1 MKNNRESYLNSKRDA
16 WVEINLNAIEH
27 NVCEFKK
34 YLKHDSKLLAVVKA
48 DAYGAGACMIANT
61 LLASGVSMLGVASI
75 DEGMQLREA
84 KIDAPIL
91 ILGACPSWAFE
102 FAAKNNIMISIFTK
116 EHLEAL
122 KMVYIKSQIRP
133 KVHVKIDTGMNR
145 IGVSSDNS
153 IEFLNEVINANYLD
167 LRGIFTHLAC
177 AENEEKTKKQISL
190 FTSIVDK
197 FELKDIDIHFLNT
210 AGILAYNNESVYNL
224 ARLGIGIY
232 GAVPQLP
239 KNRQVDIKL
248 KNVLS
253 LKGRIVN
260 IHTAYKNEGV
270 SYSHTYIANK
280 DTKIATIPIGY
291 ADGVDRGLSN
301 KIYGILNG
309 KLVKQVGN
317 ITMDQMMFDI
327 TEVNNVCQGDII
339 TLLGNDDTNGLTL
352 SVQNWAG
359 ILNTIDYELLCRLK
373 VRLSRVYTR

>member
-16 WVEINLNAIEH
+16 WIEINLNAIEH

-34 YLKHDSKLLAVVKA
+34 YLKYKSKLLAVVKA
-48 DAYGAGACMIANT
+48 DAYGCGACMIANT

-75 DEGMQLREA
+75 DEGMQLRQA
-84 KIDAPIL
+84 KINAPIL
-91 ILGACPSWAFE
+91 ILGACPTWAFE

-116 EHLEAL
+116 EHLYAL

-145 IGVSSDNS
+145 IGVSCDNS
-153 IEFLNEVINANYLD
+153 VNFIKEVMDADYLD
-167 LRGIFTHLAC
+167 LKGIFTHLAC
-177 AENEEKTKKQISL
+177 AENEQKTKNQIDL
-190 FTSIVDK
+190 FNSIVK
-197 FELKDIDIHFLNT
+197 NFETKDLDIHFLNT
-210 AGILAYNNESVYNL
+210 AGILAYNTEAAYNL

-232 GAVPQLP
+232 GAVPELP
-239 KNRQVDIKL
+239 KCRQVDIKL

-260 IHTAYKNEGV
+260 IHNAFKNEGV
-270 SYSHTYIANK
+270 SYSHTYVANK
-280 DTKIATIPIGY
+280 DIKIATIPIGY

-301 KIYGILNG
+301 KIFGILNG
-309 KLVKQVGN
+309 KLVKQIGN
-317 ITMDQMMFDI
+317 ITMDQMMFNI
-327 TEVNNVCQGDII
+327 TDVNNVHQGDII
-339 TLLGNDDTNGLTL
+339 TLLGDDDVNGLSL
-352 SVQNWAG
+352 NIQNWAK